1 MIVERRETRPLV
13 LVVLSPV
20 IAVAVALA
28 LAGVLIALA
37 GAPVLD
43 AFRAI
48 AVGAFGSR
56 LAATETLLRACP
68 LILTGLAVA
77 VAFRARL
84 WNIGA
89 EGQLYLGALAV
100 VTLGFSNPLGL
111 PGPLLAVLLL
121 VAGALAGALLLLGPL
136 ALRLRFGV
144 DEVVT
149 TLLLNFVVVLLVSM
163 MVEGPLKDPLA
174 FGWPRSVPVLGDA
187 QLPKIVERSRL
198 HLGLVI
204 ALGAAI
210 LVNLVQSRFVFGLEA
225 KAAGLSPRAA
235 AFAGVPIGATL
246 VKVALLSGGLAGLAG
261 AVEVMGNRGY
271 VSTDLSPGFGY
282 FGIVVAM
289 LANLQPLGAVVA
301 ALFAAA
307 MFVGSDAMGRQL
319 GVPSFIADVTVA
331 LCLLTMLLALF
342 FSSYRLRRG

>member
-1 MIVERRETRPLV
+1 MIVERRESRPLA
-13 LVVLSPV
+13 LLVLSPV
-20 IAVAVALA
+20 LAIAVALA
-28 LAGVLIALA
+28 FAGLLIAAA

-43 AFRAI
+43 AFRGI

-56 LAATETLLRACP
+56 LAITETLLRACP

-89 EGQLYLGALAV
+89 EGQLYLGALATV
-100 VTLGFSNPLGL
+100 AFGFANPLGL
-111 PGPLLAVLLL
+111 PGPLLTLLL
-121 VAGALAGALLLLGPL
+121 MLVGATAGALLLLGPL

-163 MVEGPLKDPLA
+163 MVEGPLRDPLS
-174 FGWPRSVPVLGDA
+174 FGWPRSVPVLSA
-187 QLPKIVERSRL
+187 AELPKLVAGSRL
-198 HLGLVI
+198 HVGL
-204 ALGAAI
+204 
-210 LVNLVQSRFVFGLEA
+210 LVAVLVAVAVHVVQSRFVFGLEA
-225 KAAGLSPRAA
+225 RAAGLNPRAA
-235 AFAGVPIGATL
+235 AFAGVPLARTL

-261 AVEVMGNRGY
+261 AVEVLGNRGY

-289 LANLQPLGAVVA
+289 LANLQPLGAVLA
-301 ALFAAA
+301 AVFAAA
-307 MFVGSDAMGRQL
+307 MFVGSDSMGRAL

-331 LCLLTMLLALF
+331 LCLLTMLIALF
-342 FSSYRLRRG
+342 FTSYRLRRG